1 MKTIDKLDKILTW
14 LIYTGL
20 VLVTL
25 FYFLLA
31 ESAFIN
37 PVMYIFSGVLIVVAV
52 GVFRAMEEK

>member
-14 LIYTGL
+14 LIYAGL

-31 ESAFIN
+31 ESALMN
-37 PVMYIFSGVLIVVAV
+37 PTMYIFTGALIVVAV
-52 GVFRAMEEK
+52 VVFRSMEEK